1 MLGRITEETVMDKFP
16 EIDRLLVDRFAR
28 GNGTVFVG
36 AGVSLASRLPTW
48 KKLMAPLRDDLGP
61 DADDLDALQ
70 VAELYEVKNGRS
82 ALVQYL
88 KDQLGHVKF
97 QLNKTHELLVSLP
110 VQRIYTTNFDD
121 LLEQASQKKQIN
133 RNVIYNASH
142 VGLSDTS
149 KLSIIKLHGDLAD
162 PASIVITARDFYSYA
177 ARNPAVADLLKVE
190 LQTRTV
196 LFIGYSFNDP
206 NLAMILGNAVTQAG
220 GTPPLIYA
228 IQFQPKELAV
238 EAMKARGVTVIRIDA
253 RPGTVDAEKKVE
265 DWLHQFRRSLNTF
278 ERRRQQALGARKL
291 GTDGPCSGRSYS
303 VKSERTFER
312 IRNGLSSD
320 FRVVVVKG
328 EAGVGKTHLVVEAAM
343 NRLQPNNRALWTEG
357 FEQIVWIRPILR
369 ENGGYH
375 SLEQIFSFIT
385 SQVDAGQVPGE
396 DESERSRNRIDAI
409 LQERRLLIVI
419 EDLDDPRADGGRGR
433 HGRHEEIL
441 EQGFDEIKDWLEGA
455 TNYAYTRSRIVVT
468 SRSATVAG
476 FVVEVTRLGA
486 DDAAEMVHEHAR
498 ALMLRRHFDAL
509 DDKVVEKIVDL
520 TMGNPQ
526 AIRLALGLINGSAD
540 SSWLGG
546 AIRRLRAHK
555 NRHIEAV
562 FDSIT
567 ARIWAGLGTNEEARR
582 VVETMAAFPAEEWV
596 PSKLLENAAR
606 LDTDR
611 HEAVQKCVRFGL
623 IDYDAFHD
631 RFFMHRTTKEALERG
646 KLFDRLTL
654 NEARSRLARYL
665 LKFLGGQ
672 DVVCR
677 PEISEPYWNALVRDE
692 MVKIDPYWPIIESVM
707 WWAESQR
714 IIVDFLLLLV
724 HYMDSRF
731 LNGQRLHF
739 VKQSIM
745 VLDGSSPRIKAL
757 LHIDALGWT
766 YIEEGSDAD
775 ALTHIA
781 TGEKLLTGAGDD
793 DLRALAWAWR
803 ARICA
808 RQGRIAEARDHIA
821 KAGNH
826 VASCPEKF
834 WIKARVCMIA
844 GDVKLMEKD
853 PDAAEKLYLDAE
865 ANEERYGGEVGY
877 QTDPRIGF
885 ALLRKA
891 DLQPARAREAIDAAK
906 QRFSRLAENEH
917 VPTGRLYGEYGLAL
931 ITLRENSSAE
941 ARRQLKKI
949 LKEIAA
955 RQGENN
961 VLLKLARESYDSLG
975 KS

>member
-1 MLGRITEETVMDKFP
+1 MDKFP

-48 KKLMAPLRDDLGP
+48 KKLMAPLKDDLGP
-61 DADDLDALQ
+61 DADDLDPLQ

-88 KDQLGHVKF
+88 KEQLGHVKF

-149 KLSIIKLHGDLAD
+149 MLSIIKLHGDLAD
-162 PASIVITARDFYSYA
+162 PNSIVITARDFYSYA

-220 GTPPLIYA
+220 STPPLIYA

-238 EAMKARGVTVIRIDA
+238 LAMKARGVTVIQIDA
-253 RPGTVDAEKKVE
+253 KPGTVDAEKKVE
-265 DWLHQFRRSLNTF
+265 EWLHQFRRSLNTF
-278 ERRRQQALGARKL
+278 ERRRQQAIDARKL
-291 GTDGPCSGRSYS
+291 ATYGPFVARAYS

-320 FRVVVVKG
+320 FRVIVVKG
-328 EAGVGKTHLVVEAAM
+328 EAGVGKTHLVIEAAM
-343 NRLQPNNRALWTEG
+343 NKLQPNNRALWTEG

-385 SQVDAGQVPGE
+385 SQVDVGQVPGE
-396 DESERSRNRIDAI
+396 GESERSRNKIDAI

-419 EDLDDPRADGGRGR
+419 EDLDDPRADYPRAR
-433 HGRHEEIL
+433 QDKQRAKQ
-441 EQGFDEIKDWLEGA
+441 EQDFDDIKDWLEGA
-455 TNYAYTRSRIVVT
+455 SNYAYTRSRIVVT

-476 FVVEVTRLGA
+476 FVVEVTRLDEA
-486 DDAAEMVHEHAR
+486 DAAKMVREHAR

-509 DDKVVEKIVDL
+509 DDAVIEKIVEL

-526 AIRLALGLINGSAD
+526 AIRLALGLINGASNAD
-540 SSWLGG
+540 WLDG
-546 AIRRLRAHK
+546 AIRRQRAHK
-555 NRHIEAV
+555 NRHVETVLDCIA
-562 FDSIT
+562 T
-567 ARIWAGLGTNEEARR
+567 RIWAALEKNDEARR
-582 VVETMAAFPAEEWV
+582 VVEAMAAFPAEEWV
-596 PSKLLENAAR
+596 PSKLLEHASRPDSDHHAAI
-606 LDTDR
+606 
-611 HEAVQKCVRFGL
+611 HQCVRFGL
-623 IDYDAFHD
+623 IEYDAFHD
-631 RFFMHRTTKEALERG
+631 KFFMHRTTKEALARQN
-646 KLFDRLTL
+646 LFDRRTL
-654 NEARSRLARYL
+654 NLARTRLASYIL
-665 LKFLGGQ
+665 EFLMAP

-677 PEISEPYWNALVRDE
+677 PEIVEPYWNALVRDE
-692 MVKIDPYWPIIESVM
+692 MVKIDPYWTIIESLM

-714 IIVDFLLLLV
+714 IIADFLLLLV

-739 VKQSIM
+739 VKQSII
-745 VLDGSSPRIKAL
+745 VLKDSEPRIRAL

-766 YIEEGSDAD
+766 YIEEGSDIN
-775 ALTHIA
+775 ALAHIEE
-781 TGEKLLTGAGDD
+781 GEKLLTGTADD
-793 DLRALAWAWR
+793 DLRALASVWK
-803 ARICA
+803 ARICVK
-808 RQGRIAEARDHIA
+808 QSRIPEARDHIA
-821 KAGNH
+821 RAEKY
-826 VASCPEKF
+826 VESCPHKY

-844 GDVKLMEKD
+844 GDVKLIEKR
-853 PDAAEKLYLDAE
+853 PDEAERLYLDAE
-865 ANEERYGGEVGY
+865 AHEERYGGEVGY
-877 QTDPRIGF
+877 QTDPRIGL

-891 DLQPARAREAIDAAK
+891 DLQPAHAKEAINGAK

-931 ITLRENSSAE
+931 ITSRENSSAE

-961 VLLKLARESYDSLG
+961 VLLKLAKESYDSLG